1 MRASKQGIE
10 LDAAE
15 LKALV
20 AFTGEM
26 ERGMDAVHFRVTPA
40 PTESKLKMVVT
51 ASDGHRLV
59 EVEAYA
65 EKDALEG
72 EWAVAKE
79 LLQSCSKE
87 LVKESLCVLK
97 VERGGLRK
105 ARIVGIEDNKTVMA
119 LECPR
124 EAASTQISMTT
135 ILEVSRSVR
144 RERRLS
150 GSWFA
155 VRGSYLAEFQLVS
168 KAAGG
173 SPVSVY
179 PPVGPESPI
188 GFEATGVGG
197 AWTGVLMPVRVVGP
211 GEGIDEQAE
220 EAVREAVEKMSDALD
235 EHGATMNV
243 TVDGEVIATA
253 GKGRKNSK
261 RQQELAT

>member
-1 MRASKQGIE
+1 VKATQKGIE

-59 EVEAYA
+59 EVEAFA

-87 LVKESLCVLK
+87 LVKDSLCVLR
-97 VERGGLRK
+97 VERAGLRK
-105 ARIVGIEDNKTVMA
+105 ARIVGIEDNKTIMA

-135 ILEVSRSVR
+135 ILEVSRTVR
-144 RERRLS
+144 RERRLT

-179 PPVGPESPI
+179 PPVGPDSPI
-188 GFEATGVGG
+188 GFEASGTGGT
-197 AWTGVLMPVRVVGP
+197 WTGVLMPVRVVGP
-211 GEGIDEQAE
+211 GEGIDEEAMSEAE
-220 EAVREAVEKMSDALD
+220 EAVERMKEKLD
-235 EHGATMNV
+235 ELGATMSV
-243 TVDGEVIATA
+243 DVDGVVTTI

-261 RQQELAT
+261 KQQDLVT